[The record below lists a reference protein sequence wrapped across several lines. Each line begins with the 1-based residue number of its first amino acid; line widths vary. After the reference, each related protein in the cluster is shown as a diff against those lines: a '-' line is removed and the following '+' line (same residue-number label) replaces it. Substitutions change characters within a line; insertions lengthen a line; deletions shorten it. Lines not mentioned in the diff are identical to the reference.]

1 MYQDTKRLRSKK
13 SVYLDEY
20 EDAVI
25 TAHANLYGISK
36 AALMREMIM
45 KQARELLG
53 LGDLNEAIMGKRT
66 G

>member
-53 LGDLNEAIMGKRT
+53 LGDMHEKSMGDRA

>member
-25 TAHANLYGISK
+25 TAHANLYGMSK

>member
-1 MYQDTKRLRSKK
+1 MYQDTKRLRTKK

-25 TAHANLYGISK
+25 TALANLYGISK
-36 AALMREMIM
+36 AALMREMM
-45 KQARELLG
+45 MTQARELVG
-53 LGDLNEAIMGKRT
+53 VGNINSVSQHT

>member
-1 MYQDTKRLRSKK
+1 MYQDTKRLRTKK

-25 TAHANLYGISK
+25 TAFANLHGISK
-36 AALMREMIM
+36 AALMRQMIM
-45 KQARELLG
+45 NQANELLG
-53 LGDLNEAIMGKRT
+53 VGNINSVGQRT

>member
-25 TAHANLYGISK
+25 TALANLYGISK
-36 AALMREMIM
+36 AALMREMM
-45 KQARELLG
+45 MTQARELVG
-53 LGDLNEAIMGKRT
+53 IGDMPSVGQRAG
-66 G
+66 

>member
-1 MYQDTKRLRSKK
+1 MYQDTKRLRTKK

-25 TAHANLYGISK
+25 TAHANLYGMSK

-45 KQARELLG
+45 NQARELVG
-53 LGDLNEAIMGKRT
+53 LGDWHKNSMEKRA

>member
-25 TAHANLYGISK
+25 TAHANLYGMSK

-45 KQARELLG
+45 NQARELVG
-53 LGDLNEAIMGKRT
+53 LGDWHENSMGKRA

>member
-1 MYQDTKRLRSKK
+1 MYQDTKRLRTKK

-25 TAHANLYGISK
+25 TAHANLYGMSK

-45 KQARELLG
+45 NQARELVG
-53 LGDLNEAIMGKRT
+53 LGDLHENSMGKRA

>member
-1 MYQDTKRLRSKK
+1 MYQDTKRLRTKK

-25 TAHANLYGISK
+25 TAHANLQGISK

-45 KQARELLG
+45 RQARELVG
-53 LGDLNEAIMGKRT
+53 LGDLHEKSMGDRA

>member
-1 MYQDTKRLRSKK
+1 MYQDTKRLRTKK

-25 TAHANLYGISK
+25 TAHANLHGISK

-45 KQARELLG
+45 RQARELVG
-53 LGDLNEAIMGKRT
+53 LGDLSDKSMGDRA